1 MDSST
6 KCPVCGR
13 EGINDYHQGEV
24 RCPGCGSNLEVFR
37 LLDSVEADLKAKSS
51 KWKPIALAAA
61 ILALIFAILY
71 FNKGVSPD
79 AQEVAILKDSIAA
92 LNEKVNDLQKNG
104 ATVPAEAQPVEVKK
118 GEKGAEKPDA
128 EPAKAEEKKDDV
140 TAPAGK
146 VTERNGKKYYKV
158 QKGDNLWKICRKLYG
173 DGKVKPEEIARL
185 NGLRGTDQLEVDQEL
200 VVK

>member
-13 EGINDYHQGEV
+13 EGIPDFHQGEV

-37 LLDSVEADLKAKSS
+37 LLDSVESDLRAKSS

-61 ILALIFAILY
+61 ILALLFAILY
-71 FNKGVSPD
+71 FAKGDGSD
-79 AQEVAILKDSIAA
+79 SQELGLLRDSIAA
-92 LNEKVNDLQKNG
+92 LNEKVNDLQKAGVANLPE
-104 ATVPAEAQPVEVKK
+104 ATPEKAKK
-118 GEKGAEKPDA
+118 EEKEAEKSDA
-128 EPAKAEEKKDDV
+128 KPALAEEKKDEV
-140 TAPAGK
+140 TAPVGK

-158 QKGDNLWKICRKLYG
+158 QRGDNLWKICRKLYG
-173 DGKVKPEEIARL
+173 DAKVKPEDIAKL
-185 NGLRGTDQLEVDQEL
+185 NGLRSTDQLEVDQEL

>member
-6 KCPVCGR
+6 QCPVCGR
-13 EGINDYHQGEV
+13 EGIPDYHEGEV

-51 KWKPIALAAA
+51 KWKPIAMAAA
-61 ILALIFAILY
+61 ILALLFAILY
-71 FNKGVSPD
+71 FTKGDGSD
-79 AQEVAILKDSIAA
+79 AQEIGLLRDSIAA
-92 LNEKVNDLQKNG
+92 LNEKVNDLQNV
-104 ATVPAEAQPVEVKK
+104 APSAQSEAKPVVSQTE
-118 GEKGAEKPDA
+118 EKSAEKSDS
-128 EPAKAEEKKDDV
+128 EPAKAEEKKDEV
-140 TAPAGK
+140 SAPAGK
-146 VTERNGKKYYKV
+146 VTERNGKKYYRV

-173 DGKVKPEEIARL
+173 DKVKPEEIARW